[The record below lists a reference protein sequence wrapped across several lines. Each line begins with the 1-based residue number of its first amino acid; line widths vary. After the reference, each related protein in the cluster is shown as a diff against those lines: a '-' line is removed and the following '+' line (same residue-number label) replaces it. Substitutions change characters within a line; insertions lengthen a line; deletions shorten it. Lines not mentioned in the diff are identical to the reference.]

1 MKIALILQ
9 GQKNSLICSYKFG
22 GGFPI
27 IIKGNEKV
35 LKESVL
41 GFFYHARVCVGG
53 TYPPP
58 A

>member
-1 MKIALILQ
+1 MKISLILQ
-9 GQKNSLICSYKFG
+9 GKKNSLICFYKYD

-41 GFFYHARVCVGG
+41 GFFYHAKFCVGG
-53 TYPPP
+53 TYSPP